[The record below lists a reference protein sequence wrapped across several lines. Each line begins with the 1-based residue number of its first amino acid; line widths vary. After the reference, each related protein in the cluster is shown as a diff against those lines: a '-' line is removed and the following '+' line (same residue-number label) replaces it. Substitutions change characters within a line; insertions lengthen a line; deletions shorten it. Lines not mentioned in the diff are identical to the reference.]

1 MAVQVR
7 YNFGACRKGVV
18 GDFRRPLSTCECQL
32 RLSPTMVGNTR
43 VVAGRDQQRST
54 STSTLIQKQ
63 TYDFSTMLACGKIE
77 KATAIFDEIMKLKA
91 DGKQLVDKDLS
102 MHVSMA
108 TFLDRLHRQKPRE
121 LVAQTD
127 RSRVSW
133 FDNLEKGA
141 RPV

>member
-7 YNFGACRKGVV
+7 YNFGACRKGLV

-77 KATAIFDEIMKLKA
+77 KATAIFDEIE
-91 DGKQLVDKDLS
+91 GG
-102 MHVSMA
+102 
-108 TFLDRLHRQKPRE
+108 RQTTSRQRSFDARINGNLPRPA
-121 LVAQTD
+121 AQT
-127 RSRVSW
+127 
-133 FDNLEKGA
+133 EA
-141 RPV
+141 A

>member
-54 STSTLIQKQ
+54 STSKRTGSDKGV
-63 TYDFSTMLACGKIE
+63 TT
-77 KATAIFDEIMKLKA
+77 
-91 DGKQLVDKDLS
+91 QLVC
-102 MHVSMA
+102 VYA
-108 TFLDRLHRQKPRE
+108 CT
-121 LVAQTD
+121 
-127 RSRVSW
+127 
-133 FDNLEKGA
+133 
-141 RPV
+141 